1 MEQTLQ
7 YLLYQMDIPKLRR
20 DTSDPANVRWLLRN
34 LPIHN
39 QKHPQLS
46 LVMQKLKIN
55 IRGGSE

>member
-1 MEQTLQ
+1 MTRCLQ
-7 YLLYQMDIPKLRR
+7 LVPLDMDVPELRR

-39 QKHPQLS
+39 QNHPQLTK
-46 LVMQKLKIN
+46 VMQKLKIN